1 MKELYIDTKKKI
13 YRSTAILFVVQLF
26 GALGAGF
33 FFVIQNLFGT
43 YHILGATG
51 ADQEP
56 ILWFILFWATDFFV
70 VALVLVLSYLIAGIP
85 AIAPALSLSVYFC
98 HFSFESV
105 KGADTYFAYFA
116 TPVGYEKTMAIG
128 YMGYFIMAILL
139 SLLIKYLFAGWTAAK
154 EPIGRGIDKLLKKF
168 KGVPDTLK
176 GIMIIEGVDLIVL
189 ILIVPVVSCALTYIL
204 IKYGIEIPFGAAA
217 RFLGEQLSALA
228 ANNVILAAIIMGL
241 MVGFDLIGPMSMAA
255 YYVAAVSLLSTG
267 DPRLMTIYSA
277 CFITAGWTAFFSVIW
292 NKVFKKGGKTDTDDF
307 NITVSGPINAFFE
320 NIKLANAFSMTYA
333 YRSPLTVIPG
343 LMSGSA
349 FAGLL
354 TALFKIVNTAYVDGS
369 LPKYTTGNYTAGAV
383 DYTYAQLFECREI
396 YMSFTLPLRSGDWL
410 SCRIPLLLI
419 ILVSG
424 MVGGLVIMGLKHWQY
439 KFEVKRGLYSEPDG
453 DMVIEMRNW
462 GKKLLS
468 DVKVK
473 KEG

>member
-168 KGVPDTLK
+168 KGVQ
-176 GIMIIEGVDLIVL
+176 GITIIEGVDLIVL

-228 ANNVILAAIIMGL
+228 ANNVILAAVIMGL

-383 DYTYAQLFECREI
+383 DYTYAQLFERREI

-473 KEG
+473 K

>member
-1 MKELYIDTKKKI
+1 M
-13 YRSTAILFVVQLF
+13 
-26 GALGAGF
+26 
-33 FFVIQNLFGT
+33 
-43 YHILGATG
+43 
-51 ADQEP
+51 
-56 ILWFILFWATDFFV
+56 
-70 VALVLVLSYLIAGIP
+70 
-85 AIAPALSLSVYFC
+85 
-98 HFSFESV
+98 
-105 KGADTYFAYFA
+105 
-116 TPVGYEKTMAIG
+116 
-128 YMGYFIMAILL
+128 
-139 SLLIKYLFAGWTAAK
+139 
-154 EPIGRGIDKLLKKF
+154 
-168 KGVPDTLK
+168 PDTLK
-176 GIMIIEGVDLIVL
+176 GITIIEGVDLIVL

-217 RFLGEQLSALA
+217 EFLGEQLSALA
-228 ANNVILAAIIMGL
+228 SNNVILAAVIMGL

-354 TALFKIVNTAYVDGS
+354 TAIFKIVNTAYIDGS
-369 LPKYTTGNYTAGAV
+369 LPKYTTGNYTAGSL
-383 DYTYAQLFECREI
+383 DYTYAQLFERREI

>member
-116 TPVGYEKTMAIG
+116 TPVGYEKSMAIG

-176 GIMIIEGVDLIVL
+176 GITIIEGVDLIVL

-217 RFLGEQLSALA
+217 KFLGEQLSALA
-228 ANNVILAAIIMGL
+228 ANNVILAAVIMGL
-241 MVGFDLIGPMSMAA
+241 MVGFDIIGPMSMAA

-277 CFITAGWTAFFSVIW
+277 CFITVGWTAFFSVIW

-383 DYTYAQLFECREI
+383 DYTYAQLFERREI

-410 SCRIPLLLI
+410 SCRIPLFLI

-468 DVKVK
+468 EVKVK
-473 KEG
+473 K